1 MAKEYL
7 IDELLTK
14 MIQVKAEDLHISA
27 GLPPTAQISGAL
39 APLQGF
45 NVLDKEETTYLVS
58 QLFNEEQISILYE
71 ERELNSLYEMD
82 SKSRFRINAYFEKG
96 QIAVAIKLI
105 PEHIPTLDELNMPHI
120 LYEFCKLP
128 QGLIIISGA
137 SGMGKSST
145 AAAMIN
151 WINQNR
157 SVHIVTIE
165 DPIEYIFESDKSLIH
180 QRELYVDTLSWAK
193 ALKAALRE
201 SADVIFIG
209 EIQDTETMLLAIT
222 AAEMGHLVIT
232 CLHSY
237 SSVQTVD
244 RVVGMFPE
252 QQQSQV
258 RMQLASVVEG
268 IINQTLVRGV
278 DSSKRYPAVEIM
290 IANSAVRN
298 TIREGKSHFLHN
310 LINTSGDL
318 GMITMEKSLAEL
330 VSSGKINLEDALTK
344 TSNTEEVIRYTKA
357 QLPK

>member
-1 MAKEYL
+1 MSKEYL

-14 MIQVKAEDLHISA
+14 MIQAKAEDLHISA
-27 GLPPTAQISGAL
+27 GLPPTARIAGNLQ
-39 APLQGF
+39 PLLGF
-45 NVLDKEETTYLVS
+45 DVLDKDEAIYLVS
-58 QLFNEEQISILYE
+58 QLFSEEQISVLYE
-71 ERELNSLYEMD
+71 EKELNSLYEMD
-82 SKSRFRINAYFEKG
+82 NKSRFRINAYFEKG
-96 QIAVAIKLI
+96 QLAVAIRLI
-105 PEHIPTLDELNMPHI
+105 PAHIPTLDELNMPHI

-128 QGLIIISGA
+128 QGLVILSGA

-157 SVHIVTIE
+157 SQHIVTIE
-165 DPIEYIFESDKSLIH
+165 DPIEYIFESNKSLIH
-180 QRELYVDTLSWAK
+180 QRELYVDTLSWSN
-193 ALKAALRE
+193 ALKASLRE
-201 SADVIFIG
+201 SADVVFIG

-237 SSVQTVD
+237 SSIQTVD
-244 RVVGMFPE
+244 RIVGMFPE

-278 DSSKRYPAVEIM
+278 DQSKRYPAVEIM
-290 IANSAVRN
+290 IANTAIRN
-298 TIREGKSHFLHN
+298 TIREGKTHFLHN

-318 GMITMEKSLAEL
+318 GMITMEKSLSEL
-330 VSSGKINLEDALTK
+330 VTSGMINLEDALTK
-344 TSNTEEVIRYTKA
+344 SSNVDEIIRYTKSKA
-357 QLPK
+357 K

>member
-1 MAKEYL
+1 MSKEYL
-7 IDELLTK
+7 IDELLLK
-14 MIQVKAEDLHISA
+14 MMQSKAADLHLSA
-27 GLPPTAQISGAL
+27 GLPPTAQISGDL
-39 APLQGF
+39 EPLPGF
-45 NVLDKEETTYLVS
+45 DVFDKEETTYLVS
-58 QLFNEEQISILYE
+58 QLFTEEQISILYE
-71 ERELNSLYEMD
+71 EKELNSLYEMD
-82 SKSRFRINAYFEKG
+82 NKSRFRVNAYFEKG
-96 QIAVAIKLI
+96 RLAVAIRRI

-128 QGLIIISGA
+128 QGLIILSGA

-157 SVHIVTIE
+157 SIHVVTIE

-180 QRELYVDTLSWAK
+180 QRELYVDTLSWSN
-193 ALKAALRE
+193 ALKSALRE

-232 CLHSY
+232 SMHAY

-244 RVVGMFPE
+244 RIVGMFPE

-268 IINQTLVRGV
+268 IINQTLVRGI
-278 DSSKRYPAVEIM
+278 DQSKRYPAVEIM
-290 IANSAVRN
+290 IANTAVRN

-330 VSSGKINLEDALTK
+330 VTSGKINLEDALTK
-344 TSNTEEVIRYTKA
+344 SSNTDEIIRYTKSSS
-357 QLPK
+357 K

>member
-1 MAKEYL
+1 MSKEYL

-14 MIQVKAEDLHISA
+14 MISEKAEDLHLSA
-27 GLPPTAQISGAL
+27 GLPPTAQIAGDL
-39 APLQGF
+39 RPLPGF
-45 NVLDKEETTYLVS
+45 GVFDKEETTYLVS
-58 QLFNEEQISILYE
+58 QLFTEEQIAILYE
-71 ERELNSLYEMD
+71 EKELNSLYEMD
-82 SKSRFRINAYFEKG
+82 DKSRFRVNAYFEKG
-96 QIAVAIKLI
+96 RLAVAIRLI
-105 PEHIPTLDELNMPHI
+105 LSHIPTLDELNLPHI

-128 QGLIIISGA
+128 QGLVVLSGA

-180 QRELYVDTLSWAK
+180 QRELYVDTLSWTH
-193 ALKAALRE
+193 ALKASLRE

-232 CLHSY
+232 SLHSY
-237 SSVQTVD
+237 STVQTVD
-244 RVVGMFPE
+244 RIAGMFPE

-290 IANSAVRN
+290 IANSAIRN
-298 TIREGKSHFLHN
+298 TIREGHSHFLHN

-330 VSSGKINLEDALTK
+330 VINGKVNLEDALTK
-344 TSNTEEVIRYTKA
+344 STNTDEIIRYTKIRS
-357 QLPK
+357 K